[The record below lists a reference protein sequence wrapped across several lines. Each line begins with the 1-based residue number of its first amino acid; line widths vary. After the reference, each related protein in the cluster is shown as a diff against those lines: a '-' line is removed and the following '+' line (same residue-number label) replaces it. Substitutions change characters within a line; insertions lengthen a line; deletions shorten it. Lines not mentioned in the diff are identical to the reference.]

1 MSTLQPS
8 TPRCADARG
17 FTLLELM
24 IVVAIIAILAAIAI
38 PSYSN
43 YVVKTNRAA
52 AESCLSQDASYMERY
67 YTTNLNYAKDTSGTA
82 NTLPALD
89 CTTAAQTGNNYSYG
103 FAPASPSSSAY
114 TIQAV
119 PINAQLTRDT
129 QCGTLTLDQ
138 TGARTSAG
146 TGTLAQ
152 CWGG

>member
-1 MSTLQPS
+1 MSIQHPGMHRHGGS
-8 TPRCADARG
+8 QG

-38 PSYSN
+38 PSYTN

-67 YTTNLNYAKDTSGTA
+67 YTTYLNYAKDTSGTA

-89 CTTAAQTGNNYSYG
+89 CAAAAQTGNNYTYG

-114 TIQAV
+114 TIQAT
-119 PINAQLTRDT
+119 PIGAQLTRDT
-129 QCGTLTLDQ
+129 QCGSLTLDQ
-138 TGARTSAG
+138 TGKRNIGG

>member
-1 MSTLQPS
+1 MSIQHS
-8 TPRCADARG
+8 GMQRHRGAHG

-38 PSYSN
+38 PSYSR

-67 YTTNLNYAKDTSGTA
+67 YTTNLNYAKDSSGTA

-114 TIQAV
+114 TIQAT
-119 PINAQLTRDT
+119 PIGAQLTRDT
-129 QCGTLTLDQ
+129 QCGTLALDQ
-138 TGARTSAG
+138 TGKRTSSG